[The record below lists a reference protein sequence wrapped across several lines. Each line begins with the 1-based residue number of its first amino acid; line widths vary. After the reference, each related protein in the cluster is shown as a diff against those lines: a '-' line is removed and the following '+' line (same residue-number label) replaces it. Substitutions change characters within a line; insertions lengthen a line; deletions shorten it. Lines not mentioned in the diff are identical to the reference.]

1 MSQVTVYTRTTCGPC
16 RTLKYWLK
24 NKNINY
30 TEKNVDQDKNYTDEL
45 LKLTGFQIVPVVV
58 IGNEHVMGVNIGR
71 INELLTKA

>member
-1 MSQVTVYTRTTCGPC
+1 MKVTVYTRTTCGPC